1 MKIKFNENGNK
12 FIDDEIDIA
21 GRIEYLAETKGVSIN
36 KMLSDCGIG
45 KNLVYKMRLGQMP
58 AADKIAT
65 IADYLGVS
73 TDYLLGVTKD
83 RYSLNKPA
91 DQNEKDGRIFHL
103 GNDMGG
109 RVSEYP
115 PEAIAELNQYLDFL
129 EHKHNIKR

>member
-1 MKIKFNENGNK
+1 LKIKFNENGNK